1 MKKIY
6 ICSPFRRNIK
16 HNTKLAKHWA
26 VEIIRQGNLPIAP
39 HLYFPLFLNDD
50 NEYERELGIKFGLKL
65 LKICDE
71 VWVYGEPTEGMKKEI
86 QRAKKLRK
94 KIVYK

>member
-6 ICSPFRRNIK
+6 ICSPFGGKK
-16 HNTKLAKHWA
+16 HNQKLAKHYA
-26 VEIIRQGNLPIAP
+26 LEIIRLGHLPVAP
-39 HLYFPLFLNDD
+39 HLYFPQFLNDAI
-50 NEYERELGIKFGLKL
+50 EYERELGIKMGLEFLKL
-65 LKICDE
+65 CDE

-94 KIVYK
+94 KIIYK